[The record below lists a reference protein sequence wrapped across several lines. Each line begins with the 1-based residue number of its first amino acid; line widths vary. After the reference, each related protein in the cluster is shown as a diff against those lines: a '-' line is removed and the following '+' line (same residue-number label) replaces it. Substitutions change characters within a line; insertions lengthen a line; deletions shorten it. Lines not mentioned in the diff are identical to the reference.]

1 MHALGHCQK
10 YYILSKTEI
19 RLQGEAVT
27 RRKTDN
33 TMTERN
39 RENNDLQNINQRL
52 RDTDPT
58 KTSVNLEAMI
68 SNSCSTSVNC
78 RATFGINPIASH
90 G

>member
-1 MHALGHCQK
+1 MRQTNADGQIMHALGHCRK

-39 RENNDLQNINQRL
+39 RENNDLQNIKQ
-52 RDTDPT
+52 
-58 KTSVNLEAMI
+58 KTRG
-68 SNSCSTSVNC
+68 C
-78 RATFGINPIASH
+78 ATRTPQKPG
-90 G
+90 